1 MIEQSAAEPVCPSPP
16 CRGSVGTARR
26 SAGRSDPVAGRRGHG
41 WTTSSVLEFRFS
53 SRERIEQAK
62 VDWTG
67 GRFGKVAGDDAE
79 YIALP
84 Q

>member
-1 MIEQSAAEPVCPSPP
+1 
-16 CRGSVGTARR
+16 
-26 SAGRSDPVAGRRGHG
+26 VAGRRGHG